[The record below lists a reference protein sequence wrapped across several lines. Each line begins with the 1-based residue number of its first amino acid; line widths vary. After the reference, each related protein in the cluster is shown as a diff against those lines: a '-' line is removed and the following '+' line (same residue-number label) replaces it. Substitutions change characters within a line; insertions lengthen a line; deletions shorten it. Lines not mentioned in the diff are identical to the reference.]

1 MIFDGEKFTYE
12 LVFILVLFINF
23 QSFFKDNF
31 TALVIGQGDLDT
43 GRLVFLSDSV
53 LWTCLGYF
61 LMDGT
66 TLCRNLPYDGRAGEK
81 QKCVF
86 QKENAWKSPPT
97 FI

>member
-1 MIFDGEKFTYE
+1 MTDIPGEGNR
-12 LVFILVLFINF
+12 V
-23 QSFFKDNF
+23 
-31 TALVIGQGDLDT
+31 GDLDT